1 MIGERSRTR
10 KATLLFQVFK
20 IDKSRE
26 REGSLVLAVGW
37 WQGGIGYAVMGIK
50 FLLG

>member
-1 MIGERSRTR
+1 MIGERSQTR
-10 KATLLFQVFK
+10 KATLLFKVFK

-26 REGSLVLAVGW
+26 IEGSLVLAVGW